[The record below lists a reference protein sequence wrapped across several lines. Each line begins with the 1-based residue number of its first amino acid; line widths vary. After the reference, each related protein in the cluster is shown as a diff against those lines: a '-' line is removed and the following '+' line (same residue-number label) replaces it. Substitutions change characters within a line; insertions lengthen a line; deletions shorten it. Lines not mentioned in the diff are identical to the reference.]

1 MQTKKESHDS
11 LFKACRSF
19 WLDYQT
25 KVYCFSD
32 LRPYV
37 HRLDKEDRDN
47 FIASMGDTAA
57 VSIDNYADV
66 ESELSEMEASTIA
79 KMDALKI
86 DDDEEEEPSK
96 KEDEEASAE
105 NKENSDEQ
113 SKDQDSVSA
122 F

>member
-1 MQTKKESHDS
+1 
-11 LFKACRSF
+11 
-19 WLDYQT
+19 
-25 KVYCFSD
+25 
-32 LRPYV
+32 V